1 MIFFFFF
8 LVLQVGYCPTER
20 SLSSNSYHLLLLL
33 FLIHQEGERIGH
45 VYIQDAVNFQGS
57 EKLDKYILALIADHS
72 SSTDRSNYPEIIKLN
87 EMGRWSTAPEMAGE

>member
-1 MIFFFFF
+1 MIFIWAFQQRGVS
-8 LVLQVGYCPTER
+8 LAIATISCSSY
-20 SLSSNSYHLLLLL
+20 SLS
-33 FLIHQEGERIGH
+33 IRKVKEH

-87 EMGRWSTAPEMAGE
+87 EMGRWSTAPELASE